1 MKKLWS
7 NRKLLYTNITIVSM
21 IIVLTLRA
29 NQDLNALS
37 DQVINY
43 QTVIIDAGHGGV
55 DGGAVSCTGV
65 YESNINL
72 EIALKLNDLMHL
84 FGIRTVMIRTTDKS
98 VYTDGNS
105 IAAKKVSDI
114 RERVRIANTTPQA
127 LYLSIHQNYYS
138 DSRYWGSQVFYN
150 NIPGSHE
157 LAQGLQDNLRTNLS
171 TENKRMIKKSSGVY
185 LMEHIT
191 CPGILLECGFLS
203 NPSEEKLLR
212 SNEYQQKLC
221 MVIAATVAQHLS
233 T

>member
-1 MKKLWS
+1 MKKLWN
-7 NRKLLYTNITIVSM
+7 NRKLLYTYITIVSM
-21 IIVLTLRA
+21 VIVLTLGA
-29 NQDLNALS
+29 NQGVNAMS
-37 DQVINY
+37 DQVVHY

-72 EIALKLNDLMHL
+72 EIALKLNELMHL
-84 FGIRTVMIRTTDKS
+84 FGVRTVMIRTTDKS
-98 VYTDGNS
+98 VYTEGGS
-105 IAAKKVSDI
+105 IASKKVSDI

-150 NIPGSHE
+150 NAPGSQE
-157 LAQGLQDNLRTNLS
+157 LAQQLQDNLRTYLS
-171 TENKRMIKKSSGVY
+171 VENKRMIKKSSGVY

>member
-1 MKKLWS
+1 MKKLWN
-7 NRKLLYTNITIVSM
+7 NRKLLYAYITIVSM
-21 IIVLTLRA
+21 VIVLTLRV
-29 NQDLNALS
+29 NQDVNALS

-98 VYTDGNS
+98 VYTEGNT

-114 RERVRIANTTPQA
+114 GERVRIANTTPQA

-150 NIPGSHE
+150 NVPGSNE
-157 LAQGLQDNLRTNLS
+157 LAKELQDNLRTNLS

-191 CPGILLECGFLS
+191 CPGVLLECGFLS
-203 NPSEEKLLR
+203 NPSEEQLLR
-212 SNEYQQKLC
+212 SNDYQQKLC